1 MFDNNNHNSSCAFA
15 EQIVSYL
22 YGETNVKE
30 KAAFD
35 VHLNSCSTCAE
46 ELAGFGFVRSSIVE
60 WKKAEFFNL
69 ETPSI
74 EIPYPIAVSTK
85 KQSWLVELRQLFTI
99 SRAWSVALAAFVVCV
114 GLTFLVF
121 NFSNN
126 NEVAK
131 DNNKPIESVVPTIPE
146 KKVEQ
151 PSEMIPDETANQKQP
166 NSPDTEIA
174 PRVVPKNRIL
184 KASNNLTKK
193 NNVKQNSNNGTNVR
207 QIKDDKNTLAE
218 QKQSVPKL
226 NSLEEEEDNSLRLAD
241 LFAEDGGK

>member
-1 MFDNNNHNSSCAFA
+1 MFDNNHHNSSCAFA

-22 YGETNVKE
+22 YNETNAKE

-60 WKKAEFFNL
+60 WKREEFSSL

-74 EIPYPIAVSTK
+74 EIPYPTAISTE
-85 KQSWLVELRQLFTI
+85 KQSWFGELRQLFTL
-99 SRAWSVALAAFVVCV
+99 SRAWSMALAAIVVCV

-126 NEVAK
+126 TEVAEDK
-131 DNNKPIESVVPTIPE
+131 NKPTKSVVSPIVE
-146 KKVEQ
+146 KRVEQ
-151 PSEMIPDETANQKQP
+151 PIEKIPDETAYQKQP

-174 PRVVPKNRIL
+174 PRVVPKNRIV

-193 NNVKQNSNNGTNVR
+193 NNVKQNSNSLENVR
-207 QIKDDKNTLAE
+207 KIKDDKNTLAE